1 MIYAQNNLTRPL
13 RIAVTA
19 VAILSSFYFLS
30 LPVRAVTSTYELSRE
45 YQESVFSE
53 ELADYELTGDMRRD
67 VVSIAYTQLGYHEGN
82 RESDLHGGN
91 LSGTR
96 NFTEYNRLWG
106 ALDNGEGNGNSI
118 GYAWC
123 AAFVTWCLRQGGVP
137 ANVAVSEISCQR
149 MTDWY
154 RSNSNYYR
162 RTDGYRPI
170 PGDIVMF
177 RYGSGGANHVGLVV
191 GVENG
196 RVYTIEGN
204 TTDMVGLRS
213 YSLQNTA
220 ILGYCVPAYTTQP
233 GAVYDFPLTSDHQT
247 GEYITMAA
255 KLNVRSGPSTAHE
268 RLGRLPSGSRVTVEE
283 IRGEW
288 GRITYNGREAW
299 ISLNYAIPDPSNWR

>member
-1 MIYAQNNLTRPL
+1 MRVQTKQKRLL

-30 LPVRAVTSTYELSRE
+30 IPARAVTPTYELSPE
-45 YQESVFSE
+45 YEESVFSE
-53 ELADYELTGDMRRD
+53 ELAAYELSGDMRRD

-82 RESDLHGGN
+82 READLHGGN
-91 LSGTR
+91 LGGTR

-137 ANVAVSEISCQR
+137 AEVAVSEISCQR

-154 RSNSNYYR
+154 RSNSTYHR

-204 TTDMVGLRS
+204 TSDMVGLRS

-220 ILGYCVPAYTTQP
+220 ILGYCVPDYTTEA
-233 GAVYDFPLTSDHQT
+233 GAVYDFPLTADYQV

-255 KLNVRSGPSTAHE
+255 KLNVRSGPSTAHA
-268 RLGRLPSGSRVTVEE
+268 RLGRLPAGSRVTVEE

-288 GRITYNGREAW
+288 GRIRYEGCEAW